1 MNASRVMRWFTA
13 VAIAATSVG
22 AVNAQAQAVI
32 TGRINS
38 EQGQDLEGA
47 NVYITELNI
56 SVGTNAQGRYRITV
70 PAQRTRGQTTTLR
83 VRSIGFAPQERNVVV
98 RDGEQT
104 VDFTLKLDVQRLS
117 AVVTTGVTAG
127 TEQTK
132 LPFKVASV
140 DSADMP
146 VPATN
151 PLTQLQGKVPG
162 ATILSATGRPGAS
175 PAVVLRGP
183 TAINAAGRSLEPLYI
198 VDGVILNGPLP
209 DINPLDI
216 ESVEVVKGA
225 AASSLYGARAGNGV
239 IQITTKTGSTQ
250 GEGVRFTLRSEYGV
264 SDVERDFGLARGTA
278 LLMDPTGQFFCQA
291 V

>member
-1 MNASRVMRWFTA
+1 MNASRVMRWFTT
-13 VAIAATSVG
+13 VAITAASLG

-32 TGRINS
+32 TGRVNS

-47 NVYITELNI
+47 NVFITELNI

-70 PAQRTRGQTTTLR
+70 PAERTRGQTVTLR

-104 VDFTLKLDVQRLS
+104 VDFSLKLDVQRLS

-132 LPFKVASV
+132 LPFKVAAV

-162 ATILSATGRPGAS
+162 ATILSGTGRPGAS
-175 PAVVLRGP
+175 PSV
-183 TAINAAGRSLEPLYI
+183 AAWPHGDQRRRPQ
-198 VDGVILNGPLP
+198 P
-209 DINPLDI
+209 
-216 ESVEVVKGA
+216 GA
-225 AASSLYGARAGNGV
+225 ALHR
-239 IQITTKTGSTQ
+239 
-250 GEGVRFTLRSEYGV
+250 
-264 SDVERDFGLARGTA
+264 
-278 LLMDPTGQFFCQA
+278 
-291 V
+291 